1 MAQNKDNDD
10 LITNADTLVRRAWI
24 ESAIECVRTRME
36 SPLPVAEVSDI
47 ANSVGSLDDR
57 SDATGSHLTL
67 VWSADERR
75 SGT

>member
-1 MAQNKDNDD
+1 MAHNKDNDD

-36 SPLPVAEVSDI
+36 SPLPVAEVGDI
-47 ANSVGSLDDR
+47 ASSVSSLEDR
-57 SDATGSHLTL
+57 SESAENHLTL
-67 VWSADERR
+67 VWSAGTRR

>member
-1 MAQNKDNDD
+1 MAHKKDNDD

-24 ESAIECVRTRME
+24 ESAIESVRTSIE
-36 SPLPVAEVSDI
+36 SPLPVAEVGDI
-47 ANSVGSLDDR
+47 ASSVSGLDDR
-57 SDATGSHLTL
+57 SEATGSHLTL